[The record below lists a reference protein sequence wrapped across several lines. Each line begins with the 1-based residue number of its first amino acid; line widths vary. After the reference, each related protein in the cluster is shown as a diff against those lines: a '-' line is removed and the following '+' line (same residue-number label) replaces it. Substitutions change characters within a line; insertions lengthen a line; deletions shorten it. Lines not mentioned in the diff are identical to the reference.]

1 MRSYIINNKNMKK
14 VKLEMDFEQLQELEK
29 MITEM
34 PYKYAQPLLS
44 YIVKYVKEIEDEDNK
59 E

>member
-1 MRSYIINNKNMKK
+1 MKK

-44 YIVKYVKEIEDEDNK
+44 YIVKYVKETEDEDNK

>member
-1 MRSYIINNKNMKK
+1 MKK

-34 PYKYAQPLLS
+34 PYKYAQPLLT
-44 YIVKYVKEIEDEDNK
+44 YLANFVTQETEEVEPEK
-59 E
+59 

>member
-1 MRSYIINNKNMKK
+1 MDITKNNMKK
-14 VKLEMDFEQLQELEK
+14 IILEQSDIEQLEK
-29 MITEM
+29 MIIEM